1 MLKIIKI
8 FKIYQTERPTHWI
21 VAVTNVVSKVY
32 RPSRFDRMGLF
43 MSWVLG
49 PHGLQRCVVQAN
61 NYINRTSRHCDWKTM
76 NSIYPNR
83 SCDSCWFIFS
93 FLIGRVL
100 YVLLFPTSLY
110 APWFYAISTTE
121 FRLFFSLPNKS
132 IATRPLVHL
141 SIVSVLCFAL
151 FYHLLTTIKRPFRCL
166 VHCCFRSIQP
176 KHHAVLSSWRQK
188 SDLWTILGT
197 CPYLRQ
203 YLHFLTKLKRSAPVS
218 RGRVGK
224 QCLS

>member
-121 FRLFFSLPNKS
+121 FRLFFFLYRIN
-132 IATRPLVHL
+132 PLRLDRL
-141 SIVSVLCFAL
+141 SISLSCLCYASRF
-151 FYHLLTTIKRPFRCL
+151 FTIYL
-166 VHCCFRSIQP
+166 QQS
-176 KHHAVLSSWRQK
+176 
-188 SDLWTILGT
+188 SDL
-197 CPYLRQ
+197 
-203 YLHFLTKLKRSAPVS
+203 SAV
-218 RGRVGK
+218 
-224 QCLS
+224 